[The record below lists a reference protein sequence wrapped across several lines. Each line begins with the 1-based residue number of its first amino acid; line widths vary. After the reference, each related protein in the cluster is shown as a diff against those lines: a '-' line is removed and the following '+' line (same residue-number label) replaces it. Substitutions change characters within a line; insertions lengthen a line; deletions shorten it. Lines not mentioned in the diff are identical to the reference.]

1 MEKTCNY
8 CGNEIQGRADKQF
21 CSVHCKSALQYQTR
35 KKEEALY
42 YIIDRQLKLNR
53 KLLKKYNQA
62 GLATIRKE
70 KLTTQGFNPK
80 YFTHYWKNGKG
91 QLYLFCYEYGYLSKN
106 EKGKDK
112 YVLVQWQDYMGH

>member
-8 CGNEIQGRADKQF
+8 CGNEIHGRADKQF

-42 YIIDRQLKLNR
+42 YKIDRQLKLNR
-53 KLLKKYNQA
+53 KLLKKYNQE

-80 YFTHYWKNGKG
+80 YFT
-91 QLYLFCYEYGYLSKN
+91 LL
-106 EKGKDK
+106 EK
-112 YVLVQWQDYMGH
+112 WQRSTIFILL